1 MSAKLEL
8 YRVFKEV
15 ASSGSISAAS
25 KQLYISQ
32 SAVSQSIKQL
42 EEQLE
47 TRLFLRNSR
56 GVELTN
62 DGELLYDYVKSALSL
77 IDAGEQKMFQS
88 RSLLSG
94 ELVIGASDTITS
106 GFLLGH
112 LQRFHRSYPGVRLR
126 ILNGTGG
133 ETLKFLRDGHADI
146 AFTSS
151 RPEERGLD
159 VVPCFDSHM
168 VFAASPDY
176 DCDFER
182 TYSIGEIAAMPII
195 SLERKTSSRMFLES
209 LFRANGAELK
219 PEIELDTAALQI
231 ELAAIGLGIT
241 CISREFS
248 KAAFDAG
255 VVCPLKTAFEIPPRT
270 VCMCTLKEVAP
281 TAAAAKFMEMIYEEL
296 YTAREVKNSTS
307 AGEENT

>member
-1 MSAKLEL
+1 MAAKLEL

-32 SAVSQSIKQL
+32 SAVSQSVKQL
-42 EEQLE
+42 EEQLG

-88 RSLLSG
+88 RNLLSG

-106 GFLLGH
+106 CFLLGY
-112 LQRFHRSYPGVRLR
+112 LQRFHRDYPGVRLR

-133 ETLKFLRDGHADI
+133 ETVKFLRDGHADI

-151 RPEERGLD
+151 RPESRELSIM
-159 VVPCFDSHM
+159 PCFESHM

-182 TYSIGEIAAMPII
+182 EYSAQEIAAMPVI
-195 SLERKTSSRMFLES
+195 SLERKTSSRMFLEEV
-209 LFRANGAELK
+209 FRSSGAELV
-219 PEIELDTAALQI
+219 PEIELDTAELQI

-241 CISREFS
+241 CISQEFS
-248 KAAFDAG
+248 RAAFENG
-255 VVCPLKTAFEIPPRT
+255 VVKKMKTSFRIPPRT
-270 VCMCTLKEVAP
+270 VCMCTLPGVSP
-281 TAAAAKFMEMIYEEL
+281 TAAAAKFMDMI
-296 YTAREVKNSTS
+296 S
-307 AGEENT
+307 ADLHA